1 MIQIAI
7 VEDQAQERAR
17 LKSFLREMETQE
29 KLQFVITEFATGEA
43 FLLHQ
48 ETAFDIVL
56 MDIEMPGMDGLE
68 TARAMRE
75 MDPAVILIFITN
87 LAQYAVNGYEVDAL
101 DFIIKPVNQHSFA
114 MKLQRAISRTEK
126 RSDDLIAVRKDRE
139 TSYVRV
145 SAIRYL
151 EVSGHYVIYHTTVGD
166 VMEYTTLKE
175 VERRLNRPF
184 FVRCNQCYLVNLRYV
199 TAVRKN
205 SVLLDADE
213 LTISRPQRKSFLLA
227 LSEFL
232 GGTTQ

>member
-213 LTISRPQRKSFLLA
+213 LTISRPQRKNFLLA

>member
-1 MIQIAI
+1 MIHIAI
-7 VEDQAQERAR
+7 VEDQVQERAR
-17 LKSFLREMETQE
+17 IKTLLRELEAQE
-29 KLQFVITEFATGEA
+29 NLQFTIAEFATGEA
-43 FLLHQ
+43 FLLC
-48 ETAFDIVL
+48 EGTTFDIVL

-68 TARAMRE
+68 TARALRE
-75 MDPAVILIFITN
+75 TDPTVIIIFITN

-101 DFIIKPVNQHSFA
+101 DFIIKPVNQHSFT

-126 RSDDLIAVRKDRE
+126 RSDDLIPVRKDRE
-139 TSYVRV
+139 TSYVRA
-145 SAIRYL
+145 SAVRYL
-151 EVSGHYVIYHTTVGD
+151 EVSGHYVIYHTTSGD

-175 VERRLNRPF
+175 AERRLNRPF

-199 TAVRKN
+199 TAVNKN

-213 LTISRPQRKSFLLA
+213 LTISRPQRKNFLLA